1 MHDDRAPEVSMTGG
15 EQRPAVS
22 TRSHILVALAAG
34 IAAGVIYA
42 VIWSISDRGSAGRL
56 LLTALITFVVAL
68 LLRLFFVWYFTRR
81 RR

>member
-1 MHDDRAPEVSMTGG
+1 MTIDAPEVSMTAG
-15 EQRPAVS
+15 ERRPGVS
-22 TRSHILVALAAG
+22 TRSSVLVALAAG

-42 VIWSISDRGSAGRL
+42 VIWAITERGSTGRL

-68 LLRLFFVWYFTRR
+68 LLRLFFVWFFTRR